1 MSTFRLFLEVMM
13 KNWLTIGQ
21 FSKEVSLSTRTLRVY
36 EDLGLIQ
43 AHTRGDNKY
52 RYYTSKQIEL
62 IERIKKFKSIGF
74 SLEEIRSLLE
84 IDISMDS
91 EKLKSLLQK
100 QLSKLENQQLSI
112 NSQRSQI
119 ETILS
124 SLNKNKQGLSVQDR
138 RFIMTQFEK
147 ISVVVAGVRDLEKTA
162 DFIRGHV
169 NKSGKDIPVT
179 VWDGSSPLPHKKPF
193 ILVIAE
199 GLLKNVEVSNLSPD
213 VVVIKELS
221 QSSKAI
227 HDAYVQLYGAV
238 GPHMSTIL
246 NADDRAVI
254 ELAGNET
261 IRKGRTFY
269 FSKNSGLKPQISKI
283 GGVVS
288 DGEKIEVYGF
298 NQNKGP
304 LEVTLKRILGIDEEM
319 SLLASLAA
327 VMDFGL
333 NEDTLRE
340 ISP

>member
-1 MSTFRLFLEVMM
+1 M

-21 FSKEVSLSTRTLRVY
+21 FSKEVSLSARALRVY
-36 EDLGLIQ
+36 EELGLIC
-43 AHTRGDNKY
+43 AHTRGENRY
-52 RYYTSKQIEL
+52 RYYTSEQIEL

-84 IDISMDS
+84 VDTSMDS
-91 EKLKSLLQK
+91 KKLIALLQK
-100 QLSKLENQQLSI
+100 RRSKLEIQKTNIDSQQ
-112 NSQRSQI
+112 RQI

-124 SLNKNKQGLSVQDR
+124 SLNGDKQGLNAQDR

-147 ISVVVAGVRDLEKTA
+147 VSVIVAGVRDLEKTA
-162 DFIRGHV
+162 DFIRGHI
-169 NKSGKDIPVT
+169 NKSGKDIPVV
-179 VWDGSSPLPHKKPF
+179 VWDGATSLPQKKPF

-199 GLLKNVEVSNLSPD
+199 RLLQNAEVSKLSPD
-213 VVVIKELS
+213 VVIIKELS

-227 HDAYVQLYGAV
+227 HESYMQLYKAV

-246 NADDRAVI
+246 NADDRAVV

-283 GGVVS
+283 GGVIS
-288 DGEKIEVYGF
+288 DGERIEIYGF
-298 NQNKGP
+298 NQDKGP
-304 LEVTLKRILGIDEEM
+304 FEVKLKRILGIDEEM

-333 NEDTLRE
+333 NEETLRE
-340 ISP
+340 FSP

>member
-1 MSTFRLFLEVMM
+1 M

-36 EDLGLIQ
+36 EELGLIC
-43 AHTRGDNKY
+43 AHTRGENRY
-52 RYYTSKQIEL
+52 RYYTSEQIDL
-62 IERIKKFKSIGF
+62 VERIKKFKSIGF

-84 IDISMDS
+84 IDTSMDS
-91 EKLKSLLQK
+91 EKLMSLLQK
-100 QLSKLENQQLSI
+100 RLSKIAIQQTSI
-112 NSQRSQI
+112 DSQRDQI

-124 SLNKNKQGLSVQDR
+124 SLNSNKQGLSAQDR

-147 ISVVVAGVRDLEKTA
+147 ISVVVAGVRGLEKTA

-169 NKSGKDIPVT
+169 NKSGKDIPVI
-179 VWDGSSPLPHKKPF
+179 VWDGSISLPQKKPF
-193 ILVIAE
+193 ILVIPE
-199 GLLKNVEVSNLSPD
+199 RLLQNAEVSKLSPD
-213 VVVIKELS
+213 VVIIKELS
-221 QSSKAI
+221 QSSKKI
-227 HDAYVQLYGAV
+227 HDSYMQLYGAV

-246 NADDRAVI
+246 NADDRAVV

-283 GGVVS
+283 GGVIS
-288 DGEKIEVYGF
+288 DGEKVEVYGF

-304 LEVTLKRILGIDEEM
+304 LEIKLKRILGIDEEM

-333 NEDTLRE
+333 NEETLRE

>member
-1 MSTFRLFLEVMM
+1 M

-21 FSKEVSLSTRTLRVY
+21 FSKEVSLSARTLRVY
-36 EDLGLIQ
+36 EEQGLLC
-43 AHTRGDNKY
+43 AHSRGDNKY
-52 RYYTSKQIEL
+52 RYYTSDQVQL
-62 IERIKKFKSIGF
+62 VERIKKFKAVGF

-84 IDISMDS
+84 IDTSMDF
-91 EKLKSLLQK
+91 EKLQSMLQR
-100 QLSKLENQQLSI
+100 QAIKLEHHLSNI

-119 ETILS
+119 ESILS
-124 SLNKNKQGLSVQDR
+124 SLSNNKQGLSAQDR

-147 ISVVVAGVRDLEKTA
+147 ISVVVTGVRGLEKTA
-162 DFIRGHV
+162 DFIREHV
-169 NKSGKDIPVT
+169 KRSGKDIPVT
-179 VWDGSSPLPHKKPF
+179 VWNGSMSLPKKKPF
-193 ILVIAE
+193 ILVIEE
-199 GLLKNVEVSNLSPD
+199 GLLRKEEVSKLSPD

-221 QSSKAI
+221 QASQIVFDS
-227 HDAYVQLYGAV
+227 YLQLYGSVSAE
-238 GPHMSTIL
+238 MSTVL

-269 FSKNSGLKPQISKI
+269 FSKNSGLKPQISRI
-283 GGVVS
+283 GGVIS

-304 LEVTLKRILGIDEEM
+304 LEISLKKILGMEEEM

-333 NEDTLRE
+333 AEDSLWE
-340 ISP
+340 MP

>member
-1 MSTFRLFLEVMM
+1 M

-36 EDLGLIQ
+36 ENLGLIH
-43 AHTRGDNKY
+43 AYTRGENKY
-52 RYYTSKQIEL
+52 RYYTFEQIEL

-91 EKLKSLLQK
+91 DKLKSLLQK

-112 NSQRSQI
+112 NSQKSQI

-179 VWDGSSPLPHKKPF
+179 VWDGSSPLPQKKPF

-199 GLLKNVEVSNLSPD
+199 GLLENAEVSKLSPD
-213 VVVIKELS
+213 VVIIKELS

-227 HDAYVQLYGAV
+227 HNAYVQLYGAV

-269 FSKNSGLKPQISKI
+269 FSKNSGLKSQISKI

-304 LEVTLKRILGIDEEM
+304 LEITLKKILGMDEEM

>member
-1 MSTFRLFLEVMM
+1 M

-21 FSKEVSLSTRTLRVY
+21 FSKEVSLSPRTLRVY
-36 EDLGLIQ
+36 EDLGLLH
-43 AHTRGDNKY
+43 AHTRGENKY
-52 RYYTSKQIEL
+52 RYYTSEQIEL
-62 IERIKKFKSIGF
+62 VERIKTFKSIGF

-91 EKLKSLLQK
+91 ERLKFLLQK
-100 QLSKLENQQLSI
+100 QFCKLEHQQKNIS
-112 NSQRSQI
+112 SQKEQV

-124 SLNKNKQGLSVQDR
+124 SLNGNKQGLSAQDR

-162 DFIRGHV
+162 DFIREHV

-179 VWDGSSPLPHKKPF
+179 VWNGASPLPQKKPF

-199 GLLKNVEVSNLSPD
+199 GLLPKPEVSKLSPD
-213 VVVIKELS
+213 VVIIKELS
-221 QSSKAI
+221 QSSPAI
-227 HDAYVQLYGAV
+227 HDAYLRLYGAV

-261 IRKGRTFY
+261 IRQGRTFY
-269 FSKNSGLKPQISKI
+269 FSKNSGLKAQISKI

-304 LEVTLKRILGIDEEM
+304 LEIKLAKILGMDEEM
-319 SLLASLAA
+319 ALLASLAA

-340 ISP
+340 ISPG